1 MELQEYKFIISP
13 ENIKSDLVFVPYTG
27 ETDIT
32 TIIDP
37 CCLTATTISATT
49 TGTTGVYLP
58 MDYILSGNTGGTSFL
73 TGLSVNIMLTESAV
87 DLGYY
92 TPTDGLMLQADV
104 LNNFI
109 ATANTI
115 NPYTYTF
122 YNTSDLE
129 FIKFLQL
136 STYTLDWGDGSP
148 QQSVVGITPLTHIY
162 PTASNNYT
170 ITLTANSPWGISKVE
185 KPVTVPYS
193 NVTITNPQGNIVFYP
208 AGGSWASTPISYD
221 YIFTGDSNTDV
232 NDYYSYN
239 YTSVPF
245 VITGFTESTLND
257 LSQYGPKINLAG
269 GKYKLGVQVTGNTG
283 SIGTYWGVDPTGSY
297 SAYTINGVNYFDY
310 EDYTIY
316 VVDSYGLVPGDLV
329 LSALTKNEALLNVID
344 EPEIITNVFIE
355 RGKYTAL
362 ENVMRLGEVDNVG
375 DLEKYGYKYFNVE
388 KVSK

>member
-1 MELQEYKFIISP
+1 MESQEYKFIISP

-208 AGGSWASTPISYD
+208 AGGSWSATPISYD

-232 NDYYSYN
+232 TDYYSYN

-269 GKYKLGVQVTGNTG
+269 GKYKLGIQVTGNTG

-388 KVSK
+388 KVST

>member
-13 ENIKSDLVFVPYTG
+13 ENIKSDLVFVTYTG
-27 ETDIT
+27 DTDIT

-58 MDYILSGNTGGTSFL
+58 MDFLLSGNTGGTSFL

-92 TPTDGLMLQADV
+92 TPTDGLIIQADV

-109 ATANTI
+109 VTANTL
-115 NPYTYTF
+115 NPYTFTF

-136 STYTLDWGDGSP
+136 SKYNLDWGDGSP
-148 QQSVVGITPLTHIY
+148 IQPVLGITPLTHTY
-162 PTASNNYT
+162 PTAPNTYT
-170 ITLTANSPWGISKVE
+170 ITLTASSPWGISKVE
-185 KPVTVPYS
+185 KTVTTPYT
-193 NVTITNPQGNIVFYP
+193 NVVITNPQGNITFYP
-208 AGGSWASTPISYD
+208 AGGTWANTPISYD
-221 YIFTGDSNTDV
+221 YIFTGDSNTDI

-245 VITGFTESTLND
+245 VVSGFTESTLND
-257 LSQYGPKINLAG
+257 LAQYGPKINLAG
-269 GKYKLGVQVTGNTG
+269 GKYKLGVQVTGTTG
-283 SIGTYWGVDPTGSY
+283 EIGTYWGVDPTGLY

-310 EDYTIY
+310 EDFTIY
-316 VVDSYGLVPGDLV
+316 VTESYGLVPGDLV

-344 EPEIITNVFIE
+344 EPEIITNVFVE

-375 DLEKYGYKYFNVE
+375 DLEKYGYKYFNIE
-388 KVSK
+388 KVST

>member
-13 ENIKSDLVFVPYTG
+13 ENIKSDLVFVSYTG
-27 ETDIT
+27 DTDIT

-58 MDYILSGNTGGTSFL
+58 MDYLLSGNTGGTSFL
-73 TGLSVNIMLTESAV
+73 TGLSVNIMFTESAV
-87 DLGYY
+87 DFGYY
-92 TPTDGLMLQADV
+92 TPTDGLIIQADV

-109 ATANTI
+109 VTANTL
-115 NPYTYTF
+115 NPYTFTF

-129 FIKFLQL
+129 FIKFSQL
-136 STYTLDWGDGSP
+136 SKYSLDWGDGSP
-148 QQSVVGITPLTHIY
+148 IQPILGITPLSHTY
-162 PTASNNYT
+162 PTAPNTYT
-170 ITLTANSPWGISKVE
+170 ITLTASSPWGISKVE
-185 KPVTVPYS
+185 KTVITPYT
-193 NVTITNPQGNIVFYP
+193 NVVITNPQGSITFYP
-208 AGGSWASTPISYD
+208 AGGTWTGTPISYD
-221 YIFTGDSNTDV
+221 YIFTGDSNTDI

-245 VITGFTESTLND
+245 VVTGFTESTLND
-257 LSQYGPKINLAG
+257 LAQYGPKINLAG
-269 GKYKLGVQVTGNTG
+269 GKYKLGVQVTGTTG
-283 SIGTYWGVDPTGSY
+283 EIGTYWGVDPTGLY

-316 VVDSYGLVPGDLV
+316 ITESYGLVPGDLV

-344 EPEIITNVFIE
+344 EPEIITNVFVE

-388 KVSK
+388 KVST

>member
-58 MDYILSGNTGGTSFL
+58 MNYILSGNTGGTSFL

-388 KVSK
+388 KVST

>member
-37 CCLTATTISATT
+37 CCLTETTISATT

-208 AGGSWASTPISYD
+208 AGGSWSATPISYD

-232 NDYYSYN
+232 TDYYSYN

-269 GKYKLGVQVTGNTG
+269 GKYKLGIQVTGNTG

-388 KVSK
+388 KVST

>member
-13 ENIKSDLVFVPYTG
+13 ENIKSDLVFVSYTG
-27 ETDIT
+27 DTDIT

-58 MDYILSGNTGGTSFL
+58 MDYLLSGNTGGTSFL
-73 TGLSVNIMLTESAV
+73 TGLSVNIMFTESAV
-87 DLGYY
+87 DFGYY
-92 TPTDGLMLQADV
+92 TPTDGLIIQADV

-109 ATANTI
+109 VTANTI
-115 NPYTYTF
+115 NPYTFTF

-136 STYTLDWGDGSP
+136 SKYSLDWGDGSP
-148 QQSVVGITPLTHIY
+148 IQPILGITPLSHTY
-162 PTASNNYT
+162 PTAPNTYT
-170 ITLTANSPWGISKVE
+170 ITLTASSPWGISKVE
-185 KPVTVPYS
+185 KTVITPYT
-193 NVTITNPQGNIVFYP
+193 NVVITNPQGSITFYP
-208 AGGSWASTPISYD
+208 AGGTWTGTPISYD
-221 YIFTGDSNTDV
+221 YIFTGDSNTDI

-245 VITGFTESTLND
+245 VVTGFTESTLND
-257 LSQYGPKINLAG
+257 LAQYGPKINLAG
-269 GKYKLGVQVTGNTG
+269 GKYKLGVQVTGTTG
-283 SIGTYWGVDPTGSY
+283 EIGTYWGVDPTGLY

-316 VVDSYGLVPGDLV
+316 ITESYGLVPGDLV

-344 EPEIITNVFIE
+344 EPEIITNVFVE

-388 KVSK
+388 KVST

>member
-13 ENIKSDLVFVPYTG
+13 ENIKSDLVFVSYTG
-27 ETDIT
+27 DTDIT

-58 MDYILSGNTGGTSFL
+58 MDYLLSGNTGGTSFL
-73 TGLSVNIMLTESAV
+73 TGLSVNIMFTESAV
-87 DLGYY
+87 DFGYY
-92 TPTDGLMLQADV
+92 TPTDGLIIQADV

-109 ATANTI
+109 VTANTL
-115 NPYTYTF
+115 NPYTFTF

-136 STYTLDWGDGSP
+136 SKYSLDWGDGSP
-148 QQSVVGITPLTHIY
+148 IQPILGITPLSHTY
-162 PTASNNYT
+162 PTAPNTYT
-170 ITLTANSPWGISKVE
+170 ITLTASSPWGISKVE
-185 KPVTVPYS
+185 KTVITPYT
-193 NVTITNPQGNIVFYP
+193 NVVITNPQGSITFYP
-208 AGGSWASTPISYD
+208 AGGTWTGTPISYD
-221 YIFTGDSNTDV
+221 YIFTGDSNTDI

-245 VITGFTESTLND
+245 VITGYTESTLND
-257 LSQYGPKINLAG
+257 LAQYGPKINLAG
-269 GKYKLGVQVTGNTG
+269 GKYKLGVQVTGTTG
-283 SIGTYWGVDPTGSY
+283 EIGTYWGVDPTGTY

-316 VVDSYGLVPGDLV
+316 VTESYGLVPGDLV
-329 LSALTKNEALLNVID
+329 LSALTKNEAMLNVID
-344 EPEIITNVFIE
+344 EPEIITNVFVE

-388 KVSK
+388 KVST

>member
-37 CCLTATTISATT
+37 CCLTSTTISATT

-58 MDYILSGNTGGTSFL
+58 MDYLLSGNTGGTSFL

-92 TPTDGLMLQADV
+92 TPTDGLIIQADV

-109 ATANTI
+109 VTANTL
-115 NPYTYTF
+115 NPYTFTF

-136 STYTLDWGDGSP
+136 CTYTLDWGDGSP
-148 QQSVVGITPLTHIY
+148 QQSVVGITPLTHTY
-162 PTASNNYT
+162 ATGPNNYT
-170 ITLTANSPWGISKVE
+170 ITLTANSPWGISKVQ
-185 KPVTVPYS
+185 KPVTVPYT

-208 AGGSWASTPISYD
+208 AGGSWSATPISYD

-245 VITGFTESTLND
+245 VITGYTESTLND

-269 GKYKLGVQVTGNTG
+269 GKYKLGVQVTGSTG
-283 SIGTYWGVDPTGSY
+283 AIGTYWGIDPTGSY

-362 ENVMRLGEVDNVG
+362 ENIMRLGEVDNVG

-388 KVSK
+388 KVST

>member
-1 MELQEYKFIISP
+1 
-13 ENIKSDLVFVPYTG
+13 
-27 ETDIT
+27 
-32 TIIDP
+32 
-37 CCLTATTISATT
+37 LTATTISATT

-58 MDYILSGNTGGTSFL
+58 MDYLLSGNTGGTSFL
-73 TGLSVNIMLTESAV
+73 TGLSVNIMFTESAV
-87 DLGYY
+87 DIGYY
-92 TPTDGLMLQADV
+92 TPTDGMIIQADV

-109 ATANTI
+109 VSANTL
-115 NPYTYTF
+115 NPYTFTF

-136 STYTLDWGDGSP
+136 SKYRVDWGDGSP
-148 QQSVVGITPLTHIY
+148 TEPVLGITPLSHTY
-162 PTASNNYT
+162 PTAPNKYT

-185 KPVTVPYS
+185 KTVITPYT
-193 NVTITNPQGNIVFYP
+193 NVVITNPQGSITFYP
-208 AGGSWASTPISYD
+208 AGGSWSATPISYD
-221 YIFTGDSNTDV
+221 YIFTGDSNTDI

-245 VITGFTESTLND
+245 VITGYTESTLND
-257 LSQYGPKINLAG
+257 LAQYGPKINLAG
-269 GKYKLGVQVTGNTG
+269 GKYKLGVQVTGTTG
-283 SIGTYWGVDPTGSY
+283 EIGTYWGVDPTGTY

-316 VVDSYGLVPGDLV
+316 VTESYGLVPGDLV
-329 LSALTKNEALLNVID
+329 LSALTKNEAMLNVID
-344 EPEIITNVFIE
+344 EPEIITNVFVE

-388 KVSK
+388 KVST

>member
-13 ENIKSDLVFVPYTG
+13 ENIKSDLVFVTYTG
-27 ETDIT
+27 DTDIT

-58 MDYILSGNTGGTSFL
+58 MDFLLSGNTGGTSFL

-92 TPTDGLMLQADV
+92 TPTDGLIIQADV

-109 ATANTI
+109 VTANTL
-115 NPYTYTF
+115 NPYTFTF

-136 STYTLDWGDGSP
+136 SKYTLDWGDGSP
-148 QQSVVGITPLTHIY
+148 IQPVLGITPLTHTY
-162 PTASNNYT
+162 PTAPNTYT
-170 ITLTANSPWGISKVE
+170 ITLTASSPWGISKVE
-185 KPVTVPYS
+185 KTVTTPYT
-193 NVTITNPQGNIVFYP
+193 NVVITNPQGNITFYP
-208 AGGSWASTPISYD
+208 AGGSWAGTPISYD
-221 YIFTGDSNTDV
+221 YIFTGDSNTDI

-245 VITGFTESTLND
+245 VVSGFTESTLND
-257 LSQYGPKINLAG
+257 LAQYGPKINLAG
-269 GKYKLGVQVTGNTG
+269 GKYKLGVQVTGTTG
-283 SIGTYWGVDPTGSY
+283 EIGTYWGVDPTGLY

-310 EDYTIY
+310 EDFTIY
-316 VVDSYGLVPGDLV
+316 VTESYGLVPGDLV

-344 EPEIITNVFIE
+344 EPEIITNVFVE

-375 DLEKYGYKYFNVE
+375 DLEKYGYKYFNIE
-388 KVSK
+388 KVST

>member
-1 MELQEYKFIISP
+1 MESQEYKFIISP
-13 ENIKSDLVFVPYTG
+13 ENIKSDLVFVTYTG

-208 AGGSWASTPISYD
+208 AGGSWSATPISYD

-232 NDYYSYN
+232 TDYYSYN

-388 KVSK
+388 KVST